1 MPAGKSVNNEPLFHF
16 RMRSGYKPAARAL
29 TVIADT
35 QMHLMSDSEAATA
48 RMDADRVPDMD
59 LNDASLYV
67 NRELALL
74 AFQERVLE
82 EARDENNPL
91 LERLKFMAIVGS
103 NLDEFFMVRVGGLM
117 RQVAGGVTD
126 SSPDGRT
133 PAEQLAAVRDAAHD
147 LMGEAVDYLR
157 TTLVPALAVRGIHI
171 LDYKDLSDRARGN
184 VNARFEEL
192 IFPILTPLAF
202 DPGHP
207 FPYISSR
214 SLNLA
219 VLVRDEQ
226 GQERFARVK
235 VPSTIPRLFPVKK
248 SSGSVR
254 KDGTVPYKHTFVW
267 LEQLMAAR
275 LELLFPGIK
284 VVEAHPFR
292 ITRNADM
299 SIQEMEAYDLL
310 ASMEEGI
317 RQRRFGAVV
326 RMEVTKE
333 MPTRILAILM
343 QNLEVSGNN
352 LYVIDGPLGIDGLMP
367 VSRSIERADLRDRP
381 FVPFTPALL
390 KEAARENGM
399 FAALG
404 SQQFLLHHPYDS
416 FSPVVEFLEEASVDP
431 DVLAI
436 KMTLYRVGSNSP
448 IVDALLKARQNGKQ
462 VAVLVELKARFDEES
477 NIGWARMLEQEGVHV
492 TYGLL
497 GLKTHSK
504 ISLVVRKEGRHI
516 RRYLHLATGNYN
528 VVTAHLYEDLG
539 YFTTDPDLGADA
551 TDLFNFL
558 TGYSDK
564 REFRKLLVAP
574 NLLRSRLEALV
585 RREIAY
591 GKDGHLMLKTNS
603 LVDRSMVKLLYKASM
618 AGVRVDLF
626 VRGICCLRP
635 GLMGISE
642 NITVTS
648 ILGRFLE
655 HSRIYYFRN
664 DGNED
669 VYMGSADLM
678 PRNLDRR
685 VEILFPME
693 NDEHI
698 RYLRDTVMDTCARD
712 NLKAWRMRPDGTYK
726 RVKMEGS
733 EERISVQDSLLRMRE
748 RSAEAEKEQA
758 WGIF

>member
-1 MPAGKSVNNEPLFHF
+1 
-16 RMRSGYKPAARAL
+16 
-29 TVIADT
+29 
-35 QMHLMSDSEAATA
+35 MSDSQGVPA
-48 RMDADRVPDMD
+48 RIVADQVPIPD
-59 LNDASLYV
+59 LDDSSLYV

-82 EARDENNPL
+82 EARDESNPL
-91 LERLKFMAIVGS
+91 LERLKFMAIFGS

-117 RQVAGGVTD
+117 KQVAGGVTD
-126 SSPDGRT
+126 PSPDGWT

-147 LMGEAVDYLR
+147 LMGEAVNYLR
-157 TTLVPALAVRGIHI
+157 TTLVPALAERGIQI
-171 LDYKDLSDRARGN
+171 FDYNGLAAKARRN
-184 VNARFEEL
+184 VDDKFEKS
-192 IFPILTPLAF
+192 IFPMLTPLAL

-207 FPYISSR
+207 FPYISGR

-219 VLVRDEQ
+219 VLVCDEQ

-254 KDGTVPYKHTFVW
+254 RDGTVPYRHTFVW
-267 LEQLMAAR
+267 LEQLIAAR
-275 LELLFPGIK
+275 LELLFPGIQ
-284 VVEAHPFR
+284 VLDVHPFR

-299 SIQEMEAYDLL
+299 PIQELEAYDLL
-310 ASMEEGI
+310 ESMEQGI
-317 RQRRFGAVV
+317 RERRFGAVV
-326 RMEVTKE
+326 RLEVNKE
-333 MPTRILAILM
+333 MPAHLLEILM
-343 QNLEVSGNN
+343 QNLEVSRND
-352 LYVIDGPLGIDGLMP
+352 LYVIDGPLGIDGLVS
-367 VSRSIERADLRDRP
+367 VSRSIERADLLDRP
-381 FVPFTPALL
+381 FVPFTPTLFT
-390 KEAARENGM
+390 EASREGGM
-399 FAALG
+399 FAALD

-436 KMTLYRVGSNSP
+436 KMTLYRVGANSP

-492 TYGLL
+492 TYGVL

-504 ISLVVRKEGRHI
+504 IALVVRREAGHI

-528 VVTAHLYEDLG
+528 TVTAHLYEDLG

-564 REFRKLLVAP
+564 RNFRKLLVAP
-574 NLLRSRLEALV
+574 VALRSRFEALV
-585 RREIAY
+585 RREIAH

-603 LVDRSMVKLLYKASM
+603 LVDRSMVKLLYKASR
-618 AGVRVDLF
+618 AGVRVELY

-635 GLMGISE
+635 GLKGISD

-664 DGNED
+664 GGSEE

-685 VEILFPME
+685 VEILFPIE
-693 NDEHI
+693 NEEHI
-698 RYLRDTVMDTCARD
+698 RYLRDTVLDMYAKD
-712 NLKAWRMRPDGTYK
+712 NLKARRMLAGGTYE
-726 RVKMEGS
+726 RIQPEAS
-733 EERISVQDSLLRMRE
+733 DERISVQDSLLRMRE
-748 RSAEAEKEQA
+748 RSAEAAKEQV
-758 WGIF
+758 WGLY